1 MTLGERIAGL
11 RKEKGLSQEAL
22 GELVGVTRQ
31 AVSKWEAD
39 KALPDVNNCVAMS
52 KVFEISL
59 PQLLDLEEETME
71 SPPTDLNEQQLRMVE
86 RMTERYTEAQQRI
99 RRRWRWPAILLACV
113 LLVGAAWLW
122 EWLDAMNRR
131 VDYLSGE
138 MAGMQGEIISGVGN
152 EVRETMEEER
162 SLITQYNAEVVSAD
176 VLEETVT
183 FAVSVTLK
191 EGGADTIVSFVSRGG
206 DTLEIVPAEHQGGLY
221 YTAEVTCP
229 IMDNPPIDL
238 LVEQDGVSRSQPLS
252 TESYESDYAIRLGGD
267 VRWAALL
274 QSGLAADAIE
284 AVDVFAFLDPGKGL
298 EKPLELIALEIGLF
312 RNEKLTETLP
322 LDVSAGNRGALN
334 DWSFHQEVD
343 IPIAKG
349 IVDAGDTLTFVLLA
363 EDNYGRKASCIIS
376 RYKVLEDSSL
386 DDLTHEKLQLDDGTF
401 GTEVWR

>member
-1 MTLGERIAGL
+1 MTLGERIASL

-52 KVFEISL
+52 RVFEVAL
-59 PQLLDLEEETME
+59 PRLLDLEEEEIETP
-71 SPPTDLNEQQLRMVE
+71 SADLNEQQLRMVE
-86 RMTERYTEAQQRI
+86 RMTERYAAAQRRI
-99 RRRWRWPAILLACV
+99 RRRWRWPVILLACA

-162 SLITQYNAEVVSAD
+162 SLITQYSAEVVAAD

-191 EGGADTIVSFVSRGG
+191 EGGADTAVSFVSRGG
-206 DTLEIVPAEHQGGLY
+206 EFEIVPARHEGGLY
-221 YTAEVTCP
+221 YTAQVTCP

-238 LVEQDGVSRSQPLS
+238 LVEQDGVSRSQTLA
-252 TESYESDYAIRLGGD
+252 TDSYESDYAIRLSGD

-284 AVDVFAFLDPGKGL
+284 AVEVFAFLDPGKGL
-298 EKPLELIALEIGLF
+298 EKSLELTASEIGIF
-312 RNEKLTETLP
+312 RNEELTETLP
-322 LDVSAGNRGALN
+322 LDVSAGSRGAMN

-343 IPIAKG
+343 IPVPAD
-349 IVDAGDTLTFVLLA
+349 IVQAGDTLTFAVLA

-376 RYKVLEDSSL
+376 RYEVLADGKL
-386 DDLTHEKLQLDDGTF
+386 ADLTHEKLQLDDGAY